1 MKKKKKK
8 IIKKNLKQAQKRS
21 AKKLKNTRKRKVIR
35 KKLKTKKSKKN
46 RFKKKPSHNKKN
58 SRKIQKIKKFKKSNQ
73 KTRAIISS
81 FLKFNDKIKSLIIF
95 NFDLDKSL
103 QNFFNNIS
111 NKVSN
116 IKKVILEEREKQKY
130 LKLKL
135 IEKEKKEAQKKIK
148 ENAEFALRAK
158 KNELKEEQK
167 LERARKIDLQKF
179 IRLEQAELRKERAEK
194 QRKFL
199 EQIKL
204 EKKIDQ
210 FRKRE
215 DLEIKNIEKFVLNQE
230 RESYEEVQHRIDKI
244 KEKYKAL
251 REQKINETIRERV
264 ANLGITIEDTDNK
277 ATLLEKERIY
287 NEERQKIEYAL
298 ESFFRSAHS
307 LCFQLNKRYIPKY
320 LSIIRCI
327 DKRFETGEV
336 YIKWDDTSE
345 DEWLILI
352 YIKNNSPDEGIVI
365 EDKTNPEK
373 NMTYEFQPNEIFK
386 ASDIMVDAL
395 TKLLDVERN
404 KRKIN

>member
-1 MKKKKKK
+1 M
-8 IIKKNLKQAQKRS
+8 
-21 AKKLKNTRKRKVIR
+21 
-35 KKLKTKKSKKN
+35 
-46 RFKKKPSHNKKN
+46 
-58 SRKIQKIKKFKKSNQ
+58 
-73 KTRAIISS
+73 
-81 FLKFNDKIKSLIIF
+81 
-95 NFDLDKSL
+95 
-103 QNFFNNIS
+103 
-111 NKVSN
+111 
-116 IKKVILEEREKQKY
+116 
-130 LKLKL
+130 KL

-194 QRKFL
+194 QRNFL

-336 YIKWDDTSE
+336 YIKWDETSE